1 MAVMLCD
8 GDPKITQVGND
19 PTYDLSISGGQPV
32 MDEGLENAVYLS
44 LFSGPSWWGNIL
56 AADASE
62 RYESKLESLY
72 RRTLTNQTRL
82 DAEKYAADALAWM
95 TAERTADKIT
105 VTAVI
110 LAVNVLGLHI
120 KIDQPSGAT
129 ELRYGIN
136 WATME
141 ARVA

>member
-1 MAVMLCD
+1 MAVICCD
-8 GDPKITQVGND
+8 GDPKLYESGAG
-19 PTYDLSISGGQPV
+19 PDLSIVNGQPV

-56 AADASE
+56 APDASE

-72 RRTLTNQTRL
+72 RRTLTNHTRL
-82 DAEKYAADALAWM
+82 DAEKYATDALAWM
-95 TAERTADKIT
+95 KTEGIVDKIT

-110 LAVNVLGLHI
+110 IGINLLGLHI
-120 KIDQPSGAT
+120 SIDQPARSV
-129 ELRYGIN
+129 EIRYQLN

>member
-1 MAVMLCD
+1 MAVMLLD
-8 GDPKITQVGND
+8 GDPKIT
-19 PTYDLSISGGQPV
+19 PTHDLSISGGQPV

-56 AADASE
+56 AAASSE
-62 RYESKLESLY
+62 RYESKIESLY

-82 DAEKYAADALAWM
+82 DAEKYVADALAWM
-95 TAERTADKIT
+95 KTEGIADKIT
-105 VTAVI
+105 VTSSIVSI
-110 LAVNVLGLHI
+110 GMLGLVI
-120 KIDQPSGAT
+120 EIVQPART
-129 ELRYGIN
+129 VTIRYQMS

>member
-1 MAVMLCD
+1 MAITCCD
-8 GDPKITQVGND
+8 GDPRLIETGAGPDINIVN
-19 PTYDLSISGGQPV
+19 GQPE
-32 MDEGLENAVYLS
+32 MDGLENAVYLS

-62 RYESKLESLY
+62 RYESKLESLF

-95 TAERTADKIT
+95 MAVGAVAKIT
-105 VTAVI
+105 PNAVI
-110 LAVNVLGLHI
+110 LGVNLLGLHI
-120 KIDQPSGAT
+120 ELT
-129 ELRYGIN
+129 EPARVSTIRYSIN

>member
-1 MAVMLCD
+1 MAITCCD
-8 GDPKITQVGND
+8 GDPRLIETGAGA
-19 PTYDLSISGGQPV
+19 DLNIVNGQPE

-44 LFSGPSWWGNIL
+44 LFSASSWWGNII

-62 RYESKLESLY
+62 RYESKLESLF

-82 DAEKYAADALAWM
+82 DAEKYASDALAWM
-95 TAERTADKIT
+95 KTVGAVAKIT
-105 VTAVI
+105 PTAVI
-110 LAVNVLGLHI
+110 LGVNLLGLHI
-120 KIDQPSGAT
+120 ELT
-129 ELRYGIN
+129 EPARVSTIRYSIN

>member
-1 MAVMLCD
+1 MAVMLLD
-8 GDPKITQVGND
+8 GDPKITS
-19 PTYDLSISGGQPV
+19 TYDLSISGGQPV
-32 MDEGLENAVYLS
+32 MDEGLENAVHLS
-44 LFSGPSWWGNIL
+44 LFTAPSWWGNII

-82 DAEKYAADALAWM
+82 DAEKYASDALAWM
-95 TAERTADKIT
+95 KTEGIADKIT
-105 VTAVI
+105 ITASIVSI
-110 LAVNVLGLHI
+110 GMLGLVI
-120 KIDQPSGAT
+120 EIVQPART
-129 ELRYGIN
+129 VTIRYQMS